1 MNNQFRK
8 GDVVRAFV
16 EGQLRELVIDTIAS
30 DGRLAQCYWTEG
42 RSKHFVMLFLGA
54 LPNAQEGLAPAR
66 ERGHAYGR

>member
-1 MNNQFRK
+1 MNNQLRK

-16 EGQLRELVIDTIAS
+16 EGHHRELVIDAIAS

-54 LPNAQEGLAPAR
+54 EQNAQEGPAPAR
-66 ERGHAYGR
+66 EQGQAYGR